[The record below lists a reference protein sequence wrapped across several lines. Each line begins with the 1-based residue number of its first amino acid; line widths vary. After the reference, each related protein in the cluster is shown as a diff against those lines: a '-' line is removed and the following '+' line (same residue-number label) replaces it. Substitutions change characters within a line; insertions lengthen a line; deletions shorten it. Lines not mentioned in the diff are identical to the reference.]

1 MALEIE
7 RKFLVDKEKWKKV
20 VKPAGNLYR
29 QGYLLTDPD
38 KTIRV
43 RLSDS
48 EGYITIKGISNG
60 PVRKEFD
67 YAIPAEDA
75 RELLNLFAMSRV
87 TKTRYKIIV
96 ENKLWEVD
104 EFMDEND
111 GLVVAEIELKDEN
124 EPFAIPDWVTIEVT
138 DDKKYYNS
146 VLSLH
151 PYKNWE

>member
-1 MALEIE
+1 MGVEIE

-48 EGYITIKGISNG
+48 EGYITIKGISDG
-60 PVRKEFD
+60 PARKEFD
-67 YAIPAEDA
+67 YAIPGEDA
-75 RELLNLFAMSRV
+75 RELLNLFAMSYV

-104 EFMDEND
+104 EFMDENE
-111 GLVVAEIELKDEN
+111 GLIVAEIELRDEN

-138 DDKKYYNS
+138 DEKKYYNS
-146 VLSLH
+146 LLSLH
-151 PYKNWE
+151 PYKSWV

>member
-29 QGYLLTDPD
+29 QGYLSTDPD

-43 RLSDS
+43 RLGGS

-75 RELLNLFAMSRV
+75 RELLNLFAMSHV

-96 ENKLWEVD
+96 DNKLWEID

-124 EPFAIPDWVTIEVT
+124 EPFAIPEWVTIEVT

-146 VLSLH
+146 ILSLH